1 MQFCRH
7 KFLTFYSSFSI
18 IKILYILVVWYWKH
32 TGWWRR
38 RLLIWA
44 PPIFCIH
51 LCHSARAHLILSL
64 TSIPAS
70 LWIIRWILYSVC
82 VLVSVWLLLVLSQV
96 QERERIRQEESE
108 YLRQRSIF
116 LCILYF
122 VHDVSSLLFFLTTV
136 ACNHTSVHKYFQIY
150 ISIPINSIAILY
162 II

>member
-1 MQFCRH
+1 MEAYRMMETTPADLSPTHLLHSFVPLR
-7 KFLTFYSSFSI
+7 KGSSYPVFNKYPSFI
-18 IKILYILVVWYWKH
+18 VDYQVRYTL
-32 TGWWRR
+32 
-38 RLLIWA
+38 
-44 PPIFCIH
+44 
-51 LCHSARAHLILSL
+51 
-64 TSIPAS
+64 
-70 LWIIRWILYSVC
+70 C

-122 VHDVSSLLFFLTTV
+122 VHDISSLLFFLTTV